1 MIAALFESLRPKQW
15 IKNLVLFAPIIFSQ
29 NLHNPDML
37 FKVCL
42 AFFLFCML
50 SGCIYLINDV
60 LDMENDRQHPL
71 KCQRPIPSGR
81 LKPKVAIIVCIV
93 LSLLCLAGSF
103 WLQPEF
109 GLVVV
114 AYFFLLVCYS
124 IKLKQIV
131 IVDVM
136 VIALG
141 FVLRVV
147 SGALVIQVE
156 ISSWLLICTI
166 LLALFLALSKRRHE
180 LVLLH
185 KQATG
190 HRKILQEYSPYFL
203 DQMIAVVTASTLM
216 AYALYTM
223 SAETIAKFNTPHL
236 NLTIPF
242 VLYGIFR
249 YLYLVH
255 QKGGGGSPTTIML
268 TDLPLI
274 INMLLWLVS
283 VEIILKFGSV

>member
-1 MIAALFESLRPKQW
+1 MLSALFESLRPKQW
-15 IKNLVLFAPIIFSQ
+15 TKNLVLFAPIIFSQ
-29 NLHNPDML
+29 NLHNLDML
-37 FKVCL
+37 LKVCL
-42 AFFLFCML
+42 AFLIFCLL
-50 SGCIYLINDV
+50 SGCIYLVNDV
-60 LDMENDRQHPL
+60 MDMENDKQHPI

-81 LKPKVAIIVCIV
+81 LNPKTAISISIGLA
-93 LSLLCLAGSF
+93 LSCLIGSF
-103 WLQPEF
+103 WLQPQF
-109 GLVVV
+109 GLISVIYLILLT
-114 AYFFLLVCYS
+114 AYSLR
-124 IKLKQIV
+124 LKQIV

-136 VIALG
+136 AIALG

-147 SGALVIQVE
+147 SGAVVIQVE

-180 LVLLH
+180 LILLDTL
-185 KQATG
+185 ATE
-190 HRKILQEYSPYFL
+190 HREILREYSPYFL

-223 SAETIAKFNTPHL
+223 SAETIAKFNTPYL

-255 QKGGGGSPTTIML
+255 QKGQGGSPTTIML

-274 INMLLWLVS
+274 INTFLWLIS
-283 VEIILKFGSV
+283 VEIILYMAKG